1 MATTYERAPKEILEI
16 IASLVEEYHPTT
28 KEAGVTFD
36 VLLAT
41 SDSGPAVKLNGW
53 PCNATVKIVGGIERM
68 KGAADIEIK
77 IDAEKYEELTDDE
90 RRALLDHELYHV
102 QPIPD
107 DALGGY
113 KKDAYG
119 RPRIKMRPHDVQVGW
134 FKEIAERHGSAS
146 MERKQ
151 ARQLF
156 DDYGQGFWPF
166 LSEAQPELKIVE
178 KPPGKKA
185 A

>member
-1 MATTYERAPKEILEI
+1 MATTYERAPENVHEI
-16 IASLVEEYHPTT
+16 IAALIEEHYPTT

-36 VLLAT
+36 ILFAT

-53 PCNATVKIVGGIERM
+53 PCNATVKIVGAVERM

-77 IDAEKYEELTDDE
+77 IDAEKYEELEEDE

-102 QPIPD
+102 LPIPD
-107 DALGGY
+107 DKLGGY
-113 KKDAYG
+113 KRDAYG
-119 RPRIKMRPHDVQVGW
+119 RPRIKMRPHDVQIGW
-134 FKEIAERHGSAS
+134 FEEIAKRHGAAS

-151 ARQLF
+151 ARQMF
-156 DDYGQGFWPF
+156 DAHGQAFWPF
-166 LSEAQPELKIVE
+166 LTEAQPELKIVE